1 MEQYKFNSKVAKVDE
16 ELGLVF
22 GWAMIC
28 AEKGQDYFD
37 LQGDN
42 IPEDVMLKSTLDFME
57 NSQVAREMHGKT
69 PGSQRKQAGTVVF
82 AFPLTAD
89 IAKAMDIETSTT
101 GLLIAVKPDAAMLAK
116 FKTGELT
123 GFSIGGS
130 CTREELA
137 DAA

>member
-1 MEQYKFNSKVAKVDE
+1 MDQFQFNSKVVKVDE
-16 ELGLVF
+16 QLGLVI
-22 GWAMIC
+22 GYAMIC
-28 AEKGQDYFD
+28 AENGQDYFD

-42 IPEDVMLKSTLDFME
+42 IPESVMMKSALDFME
-57 NSQVAREMHGKT
+57 NSKVAREMHGKT
-69 PGSQRKQAGTVVF
+69 PEGQREQAGTVVF

-89 IAKAMDIETSTT
+89 IAKSLDIQTSTT

-116 FKTGELT
+116 FKSGELT

-130 CTREELA
+130 CSREELP

>member
-1 MEQYKFNSKVAKVDE
+1 MEQYKYNSKVVKVDS

-22 GWAMIC
+22 GYAMIC
-28 AEKGQDYFD
+28 AENGKDYFD

-42 IPEDVMLKSTLDFME
+42 IPESVMLKASLDFME
-57 NSQVAREMHGKT
+57 NSQVAREMHGTT
-69 PGSQRKQAGTVVF
+69 PDGQRKQAGTVVF
-82 AFPLTAD
+82 AFPLTDD
-89 IAKAMDIETSTT
+89 IAKAMDIQTSTT

-116 FKTGELT
+116 FKSGEFT

-130 CTREELA
+130 CTREELP

>member
-1 MEQYKFNSKVAKVDE
+1 MDQYKFNSKVVKVDD

-22 GWAMIC
+22 GYAIIC
-28 AEKGQDYFD
+28 AKNGEDYFD
-37 LQGDN
+37 LQDDH
-42 IPEDVMLKSTLDFME
+42 IPEDVMLKSALDFME

-69 PGSQRKQAGTVVF
+69 PEGQRKQAGTVFF

-89 IAKAMDIETSTT
+89 IAKALDIETSTT

-116 FKTGELT
+116 FKSGELT

-130 CTREELA
+130 CTREELP

>member
-1 MEQYKFNSKVAKVDE
+1 MDQFKFSSKVVKVDD

-22 GWAMIC
+22 GYGMIC
-28 AEKGQDYFD
+28 TKNGEDYFD
-37 LQGDN
+37 LQDDN
-42 IPEDVMLKSTLDFME
+42 IPESVMLKSSLDFME

-69 PGSQRKQAGTVVF
+69 LEGQRKQAGTVVF

-89 IAKAMDIETSTT
+89 IAKALDIETSTT

-116 FKTGELT
+116 FKSGELT
-123 GFSIGGS
+123 GFSIGGK
-130 CTREELA
+130 CTREELP

>member
-1 MEQYKFNSKVAKVDE
+1 MDKYKFNSKVVKVDN

-22 GWAMIC
+22 GYAMIC
-28 AEKGQDYFD
+28 KEGGEDYFD

-42 IPEDVMLKSTLDFME
+42 IPEDVMLKSALDFMQH
-57 NSQVAREMHGKT
+57 SQVAREMHGKT
-69 PGSQRKQAGTVVF
+69 PDGQRKEAGTVVF
-82 AFPLTAD
+82 AFPLTTD
-89 IAKAMDIETSTT
+89 IAKALDIETGTT

-116 FKTGELT
+116 FKSGALT

-130 CTREELA
+130 CTREELP